1 MKNFFHM
8 KSDGSSRMVDVSGK
22 EITLREAQAIGK
34 ISVSSRVIALLKED
48 KLPKGNLFEVAKVAG
63 VMAAKK
69 TSHLVPLCHQIPL
82 DVCEIDVYLDEEA
95 KEIRIVSDVRA
106 RWSTGVE
113 MEALVA
119 VSISA
124 VTVYDM
130 IKSVDRKAVI
140 GDIKVLK
147 KKGGKSGDYV
157 RKSD

>member
-1 MKNFFHM
+1 MKNFSHM
-8 KSDGSSRMVDVSGK
+8 KSDGSSRMVDVTGK
-22 EITLREAQAIGK
+22 EKTLREAQAIGK
-34 ISVSSRVIALLKED
+34 ISVSSRVVALLKED

-82 DVCEIDVYLDEEA
+82 DVCEVDIDLDEEA

-130 IKSVDRKAVI
+130 IKSVDRDAVI